1 MNDGEAIA
9 LLEAMLRIPSVSGD
23 EGALA
28 AFLARRMAELGFAAT
43 VDGAGNAVGS
53 IGHGPRT
60 VVLLGHMDTVPGAIP
75 VRVEDGRLYG
85 RGAVDA
91 KGPLAAFIAATA
103 RLHRAG
109 ALPLR
114 VVVIGCVEEE
124 APSSRGAHFVVSR
137 YRPDLCIVGEPSG
150 WDSITLGYKGTL
162 RATLRLEQGA
172 RHSAHATATAS
183 ERACAIW
190 AQISSG
196 AAAFNQGRSRAFDQL
211 LPALVGIQSGG
222 GGCADW
228 AELQISLRLPPDLPP
243 AAATAW
249 LREQALGCETTVL
262 GGTAAWSGPR
272 TTPLHRALAR
282 AIRAQSGTP
291 RFLLKTGTADLNLVA
306 PAWGCPALA
315 YGPGDAALDHT
326 PDEHIV
332 LTEYLRGIAVLEH
345 ALQACAQD
353 AAQQAN
359 AQLSGATLDSPPVPV
374 PAGQIAVVH

>member
-9 LLEAMLRIPSVSGD
+9 LLEAMLRIPSLSGD

-28 AFLARRMAELGFAAT
+28 AFLVRRMAELGFEAT
-43 VDGAGNAVGS
+43 VDGAGNAVGR
-53 IGHGPRT
+53 IGHGPQT

-75 VRVEDGRLYG
+75 VRVADGRIYG

-91 KGPLAAFIAATA
+91 KGPLAAFIAAVA

-150 WDSITLGYKGTL
+150 WDGITLGYKGTL

-172 RHSAHATATAS
+172 HHSAHATATAA

-190 AQISSG
+190 AQISAG
-196 AAAFNQGRSRAFDQL
+196 AAAFNQGRTRAFDQL
-211 LPALVGIQSGG
+211 LPALLSIHSGG
-222 GGCADW
+222 NGCADW
-228 AELQISLRLPPDLPP
+228 AELQVNLRLPPDFPP

-249 LREQALGCETTVL
+249 LREQAPGCETNVL
-262 GGTAAWSGPR
+262 GGTAAWAGPR

-282 AIRAQSGTP
+282 AIRAQGGTP
-291 RFLLKTGTADLNLVA
+291 RFLVKTGTADLNLLA

-315 YGPGDAALDHT
+315 YGPGNAALDHT
-326 PDEHIV
+326 PDEHMV
-332 LTEYLRGIAVLEH
+332 LAEYLRGIAVLEH
-345 ALQACAQD
+345 TLQTCAQD
-353 AAQQAN
+353 AARQAG
-359 AQLSGATLDSPPVPV
+359 AQLSGAPLDSPPVPV
-374 PAGQIAVVH
+374 PAGQIAVIH

>member
-28 AFLARRMAELGFAAT
+28 AFLVRRMAELGFEAA

-53 IGHGPRT
+53 IGHGPQT

-75 VRVEDGRLYG
+75 VRVADGRLHG

-91 KGPLAAFIAATA
+91 KGPLAAFIAAAA
-103 RLHRAG
+103 RLHQAG

-114 VVVIGCVEEE
+114 VVIIGCVEEE
-124 APSSRGAHFVVSR
+124 APSSRGAHYVLPR

-150 WDSITLGYKGTL
+150 WDGITLGYKGTL

-172 RHSAHATATAS
+172 RHSAHATATAA
-183 ERACAIW
+183 ERACATW
-190 AQISSG
+190 AQVSAG
-196 AAAFNQGRSRAFDQL
+196 AAAFNAGRARAFDQL

-222 GGCADW
+222 DGCADW
-228 AELQISLRLPPDLPP
+228 AELQVNLRLPPDLPP
-243 AAATAW
+243 AAATVW
-249 LREQALGCETTVL
+249 LHEQAPACRMTVL
-262 GGTAAWSGPR
+262 GGTAAWAGPR
-272 TTPLHRALAR
+272 TTPLHRALGR
-282 AIRAQSGTP
+282 AIRAQGATP

-332 LTEYLRGIAVLEH
+332 LADYLRGIAVLEQTLH
-345 ALQACAQD
+345 LCAQD
-353 AAQQAN
+353 SARQTG
-359 AQLSGATLDSPPVPV
+359 AQLFAAGLYSPPVPA
-374 PAGQIAVVH
+374 PAERR

>member
-9 LLEAMLRIPSVSGD
+9 LLEAMLRSPSVSGD

-28 AFLARRMAELGFAAT
+28 AFLVRRMAELGFEAA

-53 IGHGPRT
+53 IGHGPQT
-60 VVLLGHMDTVPGAIP
+60 VVLLGHMATVPGAIP
-75 VRVEDGRLYG
+75 VRVAAGRLYG

-91 KGPLAAFIAATA
+91 KGPLAAFIAAAA

-109 ALPLR
+109 VLPLR

-124 APSSRGAHFVVSR
+124 APSSRGAHHVLPR

-150 WDSITLGYKGTL
+150 WDGITLGYKGTL

-172 RHSAHATATAS
+172 RHSAHAAATAA
-183 ERACAIW
+183 ERACTVW
-190 AQISSG
+190 AQISAG

-211 LPALVGIQSGG
+211 LPALVGIHSGG
-222 GGCADW
+222 DGCADW
-228 AELQISLRLPPDLPP
+228 AELQVNLRLPLDLPP
-243 AAATAW
+243 GAATAW
-249 LREQALGCETTVL
+249 LREQAPGCETNVL

-282 AIRAQSGTP
+282 AIRAQGGTP
-291 RFLLKTGTADLNLVA
+291 RFLVKTGTADLNLVA

-326 PDEHIV
+326 SDEHIV
-332 LTEYLRGIAVLEH
+332 LAEYLRGIAVLEH
-345 ALQACAQD
+345 TLQTCAQD
-353 AAQQAN
+353 AARQAN
-359 AQLSGATLDSPPVPV
+359 MQLSGANLDSPPVPV

>member
-28 AFLARRMAELGFAAT
+28 AFLVRRMAELGFEAA

-53 IGHGPRT
+53 IGHGPQT

-75 VRVEDGRLYG
+75 VRVADGRLHG

-91 KGPLAAFIAATA
+91 KGPLAAFIAAAA
-103 RLHRAG
+103 RLHQAG

-124 APSSRGAHFVVSR
+124 APSSRGAHYVLPR

-150 WDSITLGYKGTL
+150 WDGITLGYKGTL

-172 RHSAHATATAS
+172 RHSAHATATAA
-183 ERACAIW
+183 ERACAAW
-190 AQISSG
+190 AQVSAG
-196 AAAFNQGRSRAFDQL
+196 AAAFNQGRARAFDQL

-222 GGCADW
+222 DGCADW
-228 AELQISLRLPPDLPP
+228 AELQVNLRLPPDLPP
-243 AAATAW
+243 AAATVW
-249 LREQALGCETTVL
+249 LHEQAPACRMTVL
-262 GGTAAWSGPR
+262 GGTAAWAGPR
-272 TTPLHRALAR
+272 TTPLHRALGR
-282 AIRAQSGTP
+282 AIRAQGATP

-332 LTEYLRGIAVLEH
+332 LADYLRGIAVLEQTLH
-345 ALQACAQD
+345 LCAQD
-353 AAQQAN
+353 SARQTG
-359 AQLSGATLDSPPVPV
+359 AQLSAAGLYSPPVPA
-374 PAGQIAVVH
+374 PAERR